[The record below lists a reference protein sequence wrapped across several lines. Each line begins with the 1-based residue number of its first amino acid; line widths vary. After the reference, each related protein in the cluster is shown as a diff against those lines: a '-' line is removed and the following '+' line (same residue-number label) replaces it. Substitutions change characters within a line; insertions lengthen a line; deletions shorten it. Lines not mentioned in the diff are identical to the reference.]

1 MSAFQQR
8 IQSGYPSSHVGG
20 NNLSTS
26 NSGSLL
32 HSSQSNVLSNKNI
45 KELEINGIEDDDL
58 SKAIAAE
65 TQVKQYL
72 FEHFQRVSMGSYP
85 RETSLAILKE
95 NIKHSIELI
104 NALGRIQTRASSK
117 GTNTNKMPQKLNS
130 RNQFGA
136 LNSYVNGSDGKPNPP
151 LVKQRLNMEMA
162 TSLLRQGDG
171 STLNAFQD
179 FESEAN
185 KVTEEEL
192 AQMSELD
199 RRIYLTLKHCE
210 SISIRL
216 RHSLQENLK
225 VLLESN
231 SLPSAN
237 DPNNPDQLIPNN
249 SMSNLTGGQNGDSNW
264 LPSKPI
270 ESPTL
275 EDKSEEEIKRL
286 NEHIVREQPNILQL
300 ALKEYQL
307 VVSKKNIKIYS
318 NFSNLVFFF
327 NLGTKL
333 A

>member
-1 MSAFQQR
+1 MNNSN
-8 IQSGYPSSHVGG
+8 
-20 NNLSTS
+20 NNLNHTS
-26 NSGSLL
+26 
-32 HSSQSNVLSNKNI
+32 I
-45 KELEINGIEDDDL
+45 KDNNQPIDIIEDEAL

-65 TQVKQYL
+65 TQVKQFL

-95 NIKHSIELI
+95 KVQQSVEFIK
-104 NALGRIQTRASSK
+104 ALGRIQTRAAAK
-117 GTNTNKMPQKLNS
+117 GTPTETNKMPQKLNS
-130 RNQFGA
+130 RSQFGA
-136 LNSYVNGSDGKPNPP
+136 MNSYVNGSDGKPNPP

-171 STLNAFQD
+171 SILNAFQD

-210 SISIRL
+210 NISIRL

-231 SLPSAN
+231 ALPDGDETNSSN
-237 DPNNPDQLIPNN
+237 ISDLVNNNTP
-249 SMSNLTGGQNGDSNW
+249 TEVQNGNSNSNW
-264 LPSKPI
+264 LPTVETPKPVV
-270 ESPTL
+270 SPTQMD
-275 EDKSEEEIKRL
+275 EDKEEEIKRM

-307 VVSKKNIKIYS
+307 VVSI
-318 NFSNLVFFF
+318 
-327 NLGTKL
+327 
-333 A
+333 